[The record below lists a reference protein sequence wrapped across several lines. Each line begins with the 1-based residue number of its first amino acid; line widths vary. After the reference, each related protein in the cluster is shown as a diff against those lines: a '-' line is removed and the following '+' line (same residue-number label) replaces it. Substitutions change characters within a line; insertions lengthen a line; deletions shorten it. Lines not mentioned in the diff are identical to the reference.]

1 VTSSPPPAALRQD
14 PVFVAGC
21 PRSGTTLLQA
31 LLASQSEMATF
42 PETHFFGAARNLD
55 LLNQDLYTLE
65 EASAILDQM
74 ETFGRLGIR
83 HEVLSSISK
92 IPVAGKLGQKILFEL
107 VLNTLSL
114 KNIRPDIRWIEKT
127 PSNAL
132 CLERISSLYP
142 DALFV
147 GIVRDPFNAV
157 HSILRHFPPGGANK
171 CGQTAEFWAINQK
184 KLLKFS
190 EDNPNKIKIIK
201 YEDLSEKPHVILN
214 EICDFLK
221 IPFHPEKTEISN
233 ELKMNIVKDF
243 EVWKT
248 SITDR
253 ISNNNVNGRRLFKFI
268 DILKIQQSIYPYNE
282 IMGYEIFYP
291 HIQKLFNPVYRVMN
305 SLYSLL
311 YNNIDKFKKFIRIQI
326 YKSKT

>member
-1 VTSSPPPAALRQD
+1 MTTAMSSTALRQD

-31 LLASQSEMATF
+31 LLASQSEMTTF
-42 PETHFFGAARNLD
+42 PETHFFGAARDLD

-74 ETFGRLGIR
+74 EAFGRLGIR
-83 HEVLSSISK
+83 REVLSIFNKISF
-92 IPVAGKLGQKILFEL
+92 AGKLSQKIFFEL
-107 VLNTLSL
+107 VLTALSL

-157 HSILRHFPPGGANK
+157 HSILKHFPPGGANE
-171 CGQTAEFWAINQK
+171 CRQIAEFWALHQK
-184 KLLKFS
+184 KMLKFS

-201 YEDLSEKPHVILN
+201 YEDLSERPHVILN

-221 IPFHPEKTEISN
+221 IPFHPGKIVISN

-253 ISNNNVNGRRLFKFI
+253 ISNNNVNGNRLFNTL
-268 DILKIQQSIYPYNE
+268 DILNIQQIIYPYNE

-291 HIQKLFNPVYRVMN
+291 HIQKLFNAIYSVMKP
-305 SLYSLL
+305 LFTLL
-311 YNNIDKFKKFIRIQI
+311 YNNINKLKKLIRIQV
-326 YKSKT
+326 YKNKI